1 MSLERK
7 IIDYNQN
14 KDDILHWVN
23 LKGEYRYLEIIQFL
37 SEQNI
42 EPTWANVTRY
52 IKYDKRILI
61 NAFKYIIFLEEL
73 YKSFIMKY
81 KEFNQ
86 GDLLRFEFKRSLD
99 EISKEI
105 SEEKEDKIELS
116 REILDKE
123 SMKKLEEEKNKLS
136 DPTDDLMKDL
146 DKSFYTKSMDLSDKD
161 FDFGDEYENDKKIPI
176 IVKILL
182 ILILI
187 AIVLVGVYFIIQKV
201 K

>member
-37 SEQNI
+37 GEQNI

-99 EISKEI
+99 EFLSLGDIVNYDLIDLNLLKNEKVTITQFRNSVVHNKI
-105 SEEKEDKIELS
+105 LLRRKYNGKSLEEVINIFVKILPRS
-116 REILDKE
+116 YRNGFINDINGCHKNLLDNLWHIE
-123 SMKKLEEEKNKLS
+123 VKKLE
-136 DPTDDLMKDL
+136 D
-146 DKSFYTKSMDLSDKD
+146 
-161 FDFGDEYENDKKIPI
+161 
-176 IVKILL
+176 
-182 ILILI
+182 
-187 AIVLVGVYFIIQKV
+187 
-201 K
+201 